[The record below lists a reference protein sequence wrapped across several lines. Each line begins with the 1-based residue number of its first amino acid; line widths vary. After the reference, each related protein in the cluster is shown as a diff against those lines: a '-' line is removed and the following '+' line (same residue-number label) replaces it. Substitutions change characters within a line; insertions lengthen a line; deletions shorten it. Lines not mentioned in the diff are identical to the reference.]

1 MEFIRNRLF
10 EVKEFDMLSELINL
24 DENINDASKILNM
37 INSNISPKNLL
48 SSFIIVNCSDEIIG
62 KEYIQDNIDFI
73 NSAKTLIFSDTLEDF
88 KINLVKYIEY
98 FSEWKNKDFKLILD
112 SLSNEYFQAII
123 SILATSKNE
132 IKKKILFGAYRSKIL
147 KYAEKLAG
155 EEGLKTIKSYNPLKE
170 FDFNIFD
177 NDFWINLVDNF
188 DGENYSLFYT
198 ILNFLKSF
206 FLTIYYKDNEE
217 IFAIYNV
224 EYFKNILENNNYSND
239 DIKFFANKAFDLIK
253 KIQNPFHHKK
263 IEEYRY
269 EVNSNS
275 IYLPDILKNI
285 YRLTIDIK
293 NQVDELYED
302 INNKDEKI

>member
-10 EVKEFDMLSELINL
+10 DVKEFDMLSELINL

-123 SILATSKNE
+123 SILA
-132 IKKKILFGAYRSKIL
+132 
-147 KYAEKLAG
+147 
-155 EEGLKTIKSYNPLKE
+155 
-170 FDFNIFD
+170 
-177 NDFWINLVDNF
+177 
-188 DGENYSLFYT
+188 
-198 ILNFLKSF
+198 
-206 FLTIYYKDNEE
+206 
-217 IFAIYNV
+217 
-224 EYFKNILENNNYSND
+224 
-239 DIKFFANKAFDLIK
+239 
-253 KIQNPFHHKK
+253 
-263 IEEYRY
+263 
-269 EVNSNS
+269 
-275 IYLPDILKNI
+275 
-285 YRLTIDIK
+285 
-293 NQVDELYED
+293 
-302 INNKDEKI
+302 